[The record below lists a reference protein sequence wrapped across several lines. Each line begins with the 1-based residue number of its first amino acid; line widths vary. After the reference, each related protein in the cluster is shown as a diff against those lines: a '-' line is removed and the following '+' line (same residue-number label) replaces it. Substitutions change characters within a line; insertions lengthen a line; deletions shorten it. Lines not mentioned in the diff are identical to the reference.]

1 MTKGCKIWLWFLLI
15 GGGISVIVGIISMGN
30 SAILGIGGVIGGII
44 QMVSIALLLFKERKE
59 GFYLLCGISAISL
72 IGNIIYQVGVGISII
87 GCVGRIGITYYFLNK
102 GKNAQ
107 TVVPSAP
114 SSTGST
120 ENKSTYVSESMDPG
134 TSGETSSTGQA
145 AAPGGSSQNMAGNT
159 NAASGNAKRKTDNA
173 QRANTAFDGKTP
185 IFGAGKNID
194 VSVDLYK
201 ELDIDRSWDEKA
213 IRNHLK
219 GLQKTWIQRQGAT
232 NDKEQLLIIDKLLEN
247 VQEAVRYLTKAAKRQ
262 QYDQALDL
270 AYKAGKITDAREEKL
285 YTILDQAKAYYRKG
299 NIKLATK
306 FAEEAVE
313 GEVNDVSAY
322 DLLARCY
329 YDSDAYE
336 KALGVIDHGISIFK
350 TDINLRWLGARIA
363 TIGTKNF
370 DEAQQR
376 VNDLI
381 ALAPENSVGHSEQVY
396 LHLRKG
402 DEPLA
407 FQEIDSYI
415 AAHPDDNV
423 FKRSVAYDL
432 DAYSNSC
439 YYYDAA
445 QNATFIADGKSYNKC
460 LALRKKAVEVFN
472 DEHTQ
477 NQLEKAQY
485 YGRKEWNDWNLPAIK
500 SLALY
505 GTIFA
510 VLGYASEAF
519 LALGLVLYMIM
530 ALLIYFS
537 FRPYWQINKT
547 YVTGQMGTLEM
558 IVSQVGEKSAWAA
571 QLALQWLI
579 RIVGLVLKFVLGL
592 ASGRWF

>member
-1 MTKGCKIWLWFLLI
+1 MDKIVSNTFAANT
-15 GGGISVIVGIISMGN
+15 N
-30 SAILGIGGVIGGII
+30 S
-44 QMVSIALLLFKERKE
+44 
-59 GFYLLCGISAISL
+59 
-72 IGNIIYQVGVGISII
+72 
-87 GCVGRIGITYYFLNK
+87 T
-102 GKNAQ
+102 
-107 TVVPSAP
+107 
-114 SSTGST
+114 STS
-120 ENKSTYVSESMDPG
+120 
-134 TSGETSSTGQA
+134 TSSTGQA

-159 NAASGNAKRKTDNA
+159 NAASGNTKSTTDNA

-285 YTILDQAKAYYRKG
+285 YTKLDQAKAYYRKG

-415 AAHPDDNV
+415 ASHPDDNV

>member
-1 MTKGCKIWLWFLLI
+1 MTRKGKIRAWSDLI
-15 GGGISVIVGIISMGN
+15 GGAIFIVLTIPMMNSKSVGAGILSMIVGIVCALS
-30 SAILGIGGVIGGII
+30 GVYTI
-44 QMVSIALLLFKERKE
+44 FKQKKE
-59 GFYLLCGISAISL
+59 GIYFSYIGHVLCAIMLYVIFRDMGDSSLGFIIMIGVVTGEIINYISEKRKMDKIVSNTFAA
-72 IGNIIYQVGVGISII
+72 N
-87 GCVGRIGITYYFLNK
+87 TN
-102 GKNAQ
+102 
-107 TVVPSAP
+107 
-114 SSTGST
+114 STST
-120 ENKSTYVSESMDPG
+120 S
-134 TSGETSSTGQA
+134 TSSTSQA
-145 AAPGGSSQNMAGNT
+145 AAPGGSSQNVAGNT
-159 NAASGNAKRKTDNA
+159 NAASGNTKRTTDNA

-415 AAHPDDNV
+415 ASHPDDNV

>member
-1 MTKGCKIWLWFLLI
+1 MTRKGKIRAWSDLI
-15 GGGISVIVGIISMGN
+15 GGAIFIVLTIPMMNSKSVGAGILSMIVGIVCALS
-30 SAILGIGGVIGGII
+30 GVYTI
-44 QMVSIALLLFKERKE
+44 FKQKKE
-59 GFYLLCGISAISL
+59 GIYFSYIGHVLCAIMLYVIFRDMGDSSLGFIIMIGVVTGEIVNYISEKRKMDKIVSNTFAA
-72 IGNIIYQVGVGISII
+72 N
-87 GCVGRIGITYYFLNK
+87 TN
-102 GKNAQ
+102 
-107 TVVPSAP
+107 
-114 SSTGST
+114 STST
-120 ENKSTYVSESMDPG
+120 S
-134 TSGETSSTGQA
+134 TSSTGQA

-159 NAASGNAKRKTDNA
+159 NAASGNTKSTTDNA

-415 AAHPDDNV
+415 ASHPDDNV

>member
-1 MTKGCKIWLWFLLI
+1 MTRKGKIRAWSDLI
-15 GGGISVIVGIISMGN
+15 GGAIFIVLTIPMMNSKSVGAGILSMIVGIVCALS
-30 SAILGIGGVIGGII
+30 GVYTI
-44 QMVSIALLLFKERKE
+44 FKQKKE
-59 GFYLLCGISAISL
+59 GIYFSYIGHVLCAIMLYVIFRDMGDSSLGFIIMIGVVTGEIVNYISEKRKMDKIVSNTFAA
-72 IGNIIYQVGVGISII
+72 N
-87 GCVGRIGITYYFLNK
+87 TN
-102 GKNAQ
+102 
-107 TVVPSAP
+107 
-114 SSTGST
+114 STST
-120 ENKSTYVSESMDPG
+120 S
-134 TSGETSSTGQA
+134 TSSTGQA

-159 NAASGNAKRKTDNA
+159 NAASGNTKSTTDNA

-270 AYKAGKITDAREEKL
+270 AYKTGKITDAREEKL

-376 VNDLI
+376 INDLI

-415 AAHPDDNV
+415 ASHPDDNV

-519 LALGLVLYMIM
+519 LALGLMLYMIM